1 MFRRG
6 FQHAVMRTLGWLPA
20 QLYGLVIRVRHRL
33 YDVGILPSKEGALPT
48 LVLGNLTVG
57 GTGKTP
63 LTERLVLDLEAL
75 LGKGAVGILSRG
87 YGRDTTGFQWVTP
100 ESTSAEAG
108 DEPVMLARKLPHAA
122 VAVCED
128 RLKGLERMRAERP
141 ELQWVVCDDAFQH
154 RALKPTLSMLLIDST
169 QPIASDRLL
178 PAGRLRDVPERALA
192 ADAIVVTRLDDV
204 HGDLRATYAPAFPAN
219 QPVFGTHMETD
230 PLLAWPGDAPCPN
243 GNENAS
249 PDRRERILAVAGI
262 SRPER
267 FMDRLAGRFQV
278 VRREAFSD
286 HQAFTTN
293 DFKRWKRIVDSDR
306 LHALVTT
313 EKDVVRMPLDG
324 IPGVAI
330 RYEPMHAEWQE
341 PAEVKAWLREE
352 IESLTPSSAG
362 TS

>member
-6 FQHAVMRTLGWLPA
+6 FQHTVIRTLGWLPA
-20 QLYGLVIRVRHRL
+20 QLYGLAIRVRHRL

-63 LTERLVLDLEAL
+63 LTERLVLDLEAV

-128 RLKGLERMRAERP
+128 RLEGLERMRAEHP
-141 ELQWVVCDDAFQH
+141 ELRWVVCDDAFQH

-192 ADAIVVTRLDDV
+192 ADAIIVTRLDDV
-204 HGDLRATYAPAFPAN
+204 HGDLRTAYAPAFPGTK
-219 QPVFGTHMETD
+219 PVFGTHMETD
-230 PLLAWPGDAPCPN
+230 PLLAWPGDVPCAN
-243 GNENAS
+243 GDENAS

-286 HQAFTTN
+286 HQSFTTN
-293 DFKRWKRIVDSDR
+293 DFKRWKRIVESDR

-313 EKDVVRMPLDG
+313 EKDVVRMPMDG

-330 RYEPMHAEWQE
+330 RYEPMHAVWQE
-341 PAEVKAWLREE
+341 PAEVKAWLRNQ
-352 IESLTPSSAG
+352 IDGLSTHSSG

>member
-1 MFRRG
+1 
-6 FQHAVMRTLGWLPA
+6 MRTLGWLPA

-63 LTERLVLDLEAL
+63 LTERLVLDMEAV

-87 YGRDTTGFQWVTP
+87 YGRDTSGFQWVTP
-100 ESTSAEAG
+100 ESTSDEAG

-128 RLKGLERMRAERP
+128 RLEGLKRMRAEHP
-141 ELQWVVCDDAFQH
+141 ELRWVVCDDAFQH

-178 PAGRLRDVPERALA
+178 PAGRLRDVPERALS
-192 ADAIVVTRLDDV
+192 ADAIIVTRLDDV
-204 HGDLRATYAPAFPAN
+204 HGDLRAAYAPAFPSN
-219 QPVFGTHMETD
+219 KPVFGTHMETD
-230 PLLAWPGDAPCPN
+230 PLLAWPGDVPCAN
-243 GNENAS
+243 GDENAS

-286 HQAFTTN
+286 HQAFTKN

-313 EKDVVRMPLDG
+313 EKDVVRMPMMG
-324 IPGVAI
+324 IPGVTI

-341 PAEVKAWLREE
+341 PAEVMTWLRNQ
-352 IESLTPSSAG
+352 IEGLSTHSAR

>member
-6 FQHAVMRTLGWLPA
+6 FQHAIARTLGWLPA
-20 QLYGLVIRVRHRL
+20 QLHGLIIRVRHRL

-63 LTERLVLDLEAL
+63 LTERLVLDLEAV
-75 LGKGAVGILSRG
+75 LGKGTVGILSRG
-87 YGRDTTGFQWVTP
+87 YGRDTSGFQWVTP
-100 ESTSAEAG
+100 VSTSAEAG

-128 RLKGLERMRAERP
+128 RLEGLERMRAERP
-141 ELQWVVCDDAFQH
+141 ELRWVVCDDAFQH

-192 ADAIVVTRLDDV
+192 ADAVIVTRLDDV
-204 HGDLRATYAPAFPAN
+204 HGDLRATYAPALPVN
-219 QPVFGTHMETD
+219 KPVFGTHMETD
-230 PLLAWPGDAPCPN
+230 PLLSWPGDAPCAN
-243 GNENAS
+243 GDENAS

-286 HQAFTTN
+286 HKAFTTN
-293 DFKRWKRIVDSDR
+293 DLKRWKRIVEADR

-313 EKDVVRMPLDG
+313 EKDVVRMPMEG

-341 PAEVKAWLREE
+341 PAEVKSWLRDQ
-352 IESLTPSSAG
+352 IEGQSTRSAG

>member
-1 MFRRG
+1 
-6 FQHAVMRTLGWLPA
+6 MRTLGWLPA

-63 LTERLVLDLEAL
+63 LTERLVLDLEAV
-75 LGKGAVGILSRG
+75 LGRGTVGILSRG
-87 YGRDTTGFQWVTP
+87 YGRDTSGFQWVTP

-128 RLKGLERMRAERP
+128 RLEGLERMRAEHP
-141 ELQWVVCDDAFQH
+141 ELRWVVCDDAFQH

-192 ADAIVVTRLDDV
+192 ADAIIVTRLDDV
-204 HGDLRATYAPAFPAN
+204 HGDLRAKYVPAFPVN

-230 PLLAWPGDAPCPN
+230 PLLAWPGDVPCAN
-243 GNENAS
+243 GDRNAS

-267 FMDRLAGRFQV
+267 FMDRLAERFQV

-313 EKDVVRMPLDG
+313 EKDVVRMPMDG

-341 PAEVKAWLREE
+341 PEEVKAWLRQQ
-352 IESLTPSSAG
+352 IEDQTPSSAG